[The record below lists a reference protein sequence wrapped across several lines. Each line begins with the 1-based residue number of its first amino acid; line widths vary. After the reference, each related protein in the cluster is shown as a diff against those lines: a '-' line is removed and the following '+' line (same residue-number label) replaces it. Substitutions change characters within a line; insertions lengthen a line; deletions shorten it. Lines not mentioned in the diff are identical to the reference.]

1 MASADSTA
9 GEFGPP
15 GAWIATD
22 SDMNFGSRVG
32 QQALDSGRL
41 SRGMGFAACEQGSR
55 MYLLVVSD
63 LERCVHP

>member
-1 MASADSTA
+1 MVASADSTA

-41 SRGMGFAACEQGSR
+41 SRGMGFAAYQ
-55 MYLLVVSD
+55 D
-63 LERCVHP
+63 